1 MIWIVSLLI
10 FIALIAYSFFGFKGA
25 FKVRTSKLLMVY
37 GTLLA
42 VFTGG
47 ILLMWQRQTM
57 DYGNVSFLLNLLI
70 GLVTVL
76 FLLLL
81 FSFFFFGIED
91 ITRFLAWAFG
101 SLIKKKTRA
110 YPKRSKI
117 IARTVL
123 FIGVLTLT
131 LVLYGILFGFSHYKV
146 HRVVVEHEDIPES
159 FNGYTIAQLSDMH
172 LGTFGRIQQVEKGLK
187 LLQNENPDL
196 ILFTGDLVNNLS
208 SEAIPYIDLLKSL
221 KAPYGKFAVLGN
233 HDYAHYAGQLAE
245 IDQEAD
251 ELKLRNILNAMGFSI
266 LENLNT
272 AIHRG
277 NDSIVIAGVENWG
290 IAPFP
295 QYGDLSKALA
305 GVIDANFVVLLS
317 HDPSHWTEQV
327 LGFPVQVDLT
337 LSGHTHGM
345 QLGIETKFFRWSPV
359 KYRYRNWSG
368 MHEQDGKYLYVN
380 RGFGGIGFPGRI
392 GIRPEITIVELRSKY
407 TE

>member
-1 MIWIVSLLI
+1 MIWYVSLLI
-10 FIALIAYSFFGFKGA
+10 FIALIAYSFCGFKGA
-25 FKVRTSKLLMVY
+25 FKARTSKLLMIY
-37 GTLLA
+37 GTLLT
-42 VFTGG
+42 VFTGV

-76 FLLLL
+76 FLFLL
-81 FSFFFFGIED
+81 FSIFFFGIED

-101 SLIKKKTRA
+101 SLIKTKIRA
-110 YPKRSKI
+110 YPKRSII

-123 FIGVLTLT
+123 LIGVFTLT
-131 LVLYGILFGFSHYKV
+131 LVLYGVFFGFSHYKV
-146 HRVVVEHEDIPES
+146 HHVVVEHEDIPES

-172 LGTFGRIQQVEKGLK
+172 LGTFGRIQQVEKGLL

-208 SEAIPYIDLLKSL
+208 SEAIPYVDLLKAL
-221 KAPYGKFAVLGN
+221 NAPYGKFAVLGN
-233 HDYAHYAGQLAE
+233 HDYAHYAGQLAK

-272 AIHRG
+272 AIHCG

-295 QYGDLSKALA
+295 QYGDLSEALA
-305 GVIDANFVVLLS
+305 GVSDSNFVVLLS
-317 HDPSHWTEQV
+317 HDPSHYTEQV

-345 QLGIETKFFRWSPV
+345 QFGFELFNFKWSPV
-359 KYRYRNWSG
+359 QYRYSKWAGLYEENNRF
-368 MHEQDGKYLYVN
+368 LYVN

-392 GIRPEITIVELRSKY
+392 GIRPEITIIELRSK
-407 TE
+407 